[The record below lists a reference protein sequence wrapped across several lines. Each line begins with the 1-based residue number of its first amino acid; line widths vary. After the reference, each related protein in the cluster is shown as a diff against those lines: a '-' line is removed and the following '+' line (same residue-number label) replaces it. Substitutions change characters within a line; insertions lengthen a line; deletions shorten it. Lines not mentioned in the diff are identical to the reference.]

1 MRIST
6 EDYLQNQ
13 CWIWF
18 TNNHRDKGLFVAIP
32 NDESNPVQSKRKRLT
47 GRYKGAADV
56 VIILNNSRVIW
67 VEFKLPKGVQSEAQ
81 KQFEEK
87 IKNLGHNYYVCRSI
101 ESFKKIIHDH
111 TTHHTERR

>member
-32 NDESNPVQSKRKRLT
+32 NDEANPVQSKRKRLT

-56 VIILNNSRVIW
+56 VIILNNARVIW

-87 IKNLGHNYYVCRSI
+87 IKNLGHKYYLCRSI
-101 ESFKKIIHDH
+101 DSFKQIIDENITLNH
-111 TTHHTERR
+111 EE